1 MNSYTII
8 EQKETKTALVVLGS
22 DGIVRVLFKDDVE
35 VTPIE
40 VEENFKAYNEVIKGK
55 KYPFII
61 RANSGSADYTPEGL
75 AYAKAHENDW
85 PKLCVALLVKNLPQR
100 LLANFYLKINK
111 PTHLHKV
118 FDNPDE
124 AEAWCLNQINLSNH
138 KKDNLFPIF
147 IA

>member
-8 EQKETKTALVVLGS
+8 EQKETKTAVIVLGT
-22 DGIVRVLFKDDVE
+22 DGIVRVSFKDDVE
-35 VTPIE
+35 VTPAE
-40 VEENFKAYNEVIKGK
+40 VEENFKAYNDVIKGK

-61 RANSGSADYTPEGL
+61 RAKSGSADYTPEGL

-100 LLANFYLKINK
+100 LLANFYLKINQ

-118 FDNPDE
+118 FNNE
-124 AEAWCLNQINLSNH
+124 AEAEQWCLQQISLNNH
-138 KKDNLFPIF
+138 KTDNLFPIF
-147 IA
+147 I